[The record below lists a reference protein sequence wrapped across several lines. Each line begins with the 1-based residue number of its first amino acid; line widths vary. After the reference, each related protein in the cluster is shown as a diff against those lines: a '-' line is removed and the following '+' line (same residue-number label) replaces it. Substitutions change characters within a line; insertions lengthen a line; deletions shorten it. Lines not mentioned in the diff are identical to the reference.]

1 VGVSVAWLASIGE
14 DVGLLTNEFLP
25 EFLLV
30 TLLLLLFWGIRRR
43 FRRDARSSF

>member
-1 VGVSVAWLASIGE
+1 MGVSVAWLASIGE